1 MGGHILMR
9 KQTRILILIVAL
21 TAGAIVGSIVGV
33 ALENVA
39 PVLAKGFTVG
49 VQPPFVLDLN
59 VISLTFGFTLHLNLM
74 GAVVVLLLV
83 LLLGR

>member
-1 MGGHILMR
+1 MR
-9 KQTRILILIVAL
+9 RQTRALVLVVAII
-21 TAGAIVGSIVGV
+21 AGAVVGSILGV

-49 VQPPFVLDLN
+49 IQPPLVLDLN
-59 VISLTFGFTLHLNLM
+59 VVSLTFGFTLHLNLM
-74 GAVVVLLLV
+74 GAIVVLLLV

>member
-1 MGGHILMR
+1 MKR
-9 KQTRILILIVAL
+9 QTRVFIFIVAL
-21 TAGAIVGSIVGV
+21 TAGAVVGSILGV

-49 VQPPFVLDLN
+49 VQPPLTLDLN
-59 VISLTFGFTLHLNLM
+59 VITLTFGFTLHLNLA
-74 GAVVVLLLV
+74 GAILVLLLV

>member
-1 MGGHILMR
+1 MR
-9 KQTRILILIVAL
+9 RQTRALVLAVAL
-21 TAGAIVGSIVGV
+21 IAGAIVGSILGV

-49 VQPPFVLDLN
+49 ASPPFVLDLN
-59 VISLTFGFTLHLNLM
+59 VISLTLGFTLHLNLM
-74 GAVVVLLLV
+74 GAIVVLLLV

>member
-1 MGGHILMR
+1 MKR
-9 KQTRILILIVAL
+9 QTRVLVLVVAL
-21 TAGAIVGSIVGV
+21 TAGAIVGSILGV

-49 VQPPFVLDLN
+49 LQPPLTLDLN
-59 VISLTFGFTLHLNLM
+59 VITLTFGFTLHLNLM
-74 GAVVVLLLV
+74 GAILVLLLV

>member
-1 MGGHILMR
+1 MKR
-9 KQTRILILIVAL
+9 QTRVLILFIAL
-21 TAGAIVGSIVGV
+21 TAGAIVGSILGV

-49 VQPPFVLDLN
+49 LQPPLTVDLN
-59 VISLTFGFTLHLNLM
+59 VITLTLGFTLHLNLM
-74 GAVVVLLLV
+74 GAILVLLLV

>member
-1 MGGHILMR
+1 MKR
-9 KQTRILILIVAL
+9 QTRVLILFIAL
-21 TAGAIVGSIVGV
+21 TAGAIVGSILGV

-49 VQPPFVLDLN
+49 LQPPLTVDLN
-59 VISLTFGFTLHLNLM
+59 VITLTLGFTLHLNLI
-74 GAVVVLLLV
+74 GAILVLLLV

>member
-1 MGGHILMR
+1 MR
-9 KQTRILILIVAL
+9 RQTRVLILAVAL
-21 TAGAIVGSIVGV
+21 IAGAIAGSILGV

-49 VQPPFVLDLN
+49 LEPPMVLDLN
-59 VISLTFGFTLHLNLM
+59 VISLTLGFTLHLNLM
-74 GAVVVLLLV
+74 GALMVLLLV